1 MAALSKRHANI
12 FHPQHTTTM
21 FDRRDFLKRT
31 SLGVGAMTLAPF
43 FNQLF
48 GAQTTATSTIPKRFI
63 FIRKSSGLR
72 PLESALMNFSAKDKA
87 LDENKQAFEVDLTKH
102 ELPLYLR
109 GLDDHKENMTI
120 LQGLSAKMSENVHYS
135 FSSVMG
141 CFKSNRN
148 TLSAIKRTTIDFEL
162 AKLFPSPFGHVEL
175 SFAEGRTG
183 IVSGYSAPAP
193 QTRNYCYADP
203 DTARSELFKS
213 VLNPDAVNT
222 DNDMLT
228 FLQSKEGL
236 KESGFKG
243 HEVKRQEAQV
253 ESIEAIRERNKKLIE
268 ISGTLAKHLPTL
280 DPVHLNGGPN
290 ATTPEKQ
297 AAMTD
302 VLIAAMKAGLTNV
315 VTYTIDDL
323 GTPIIGL
330 PGNETDRVGIHPLGH
345 DEAFGGVPAWKTR
358 EQIRISHM
366 NQVKTIVEKLK
377 ATPEGN
383 GTMFDNTMIM
393 YFPENG
399 ETHHGIGTESPFIVM
414 SGKNCKLNIAGRY
427 IRLPY
432 LGEPGHKTLGNWYT
446 TLLNAHGNPIEHYG
460 DLDLEMARKKLPQ
473 TGAIQQFMA

>member
-1 MAALSKRHANI
+1 MIN
-12 FHPQHTTTM
+12 
-21 FDRRDFLKRT
+21 RRNFLRT
-31 SLGVGAMTLAPF
+31 SALGAGAMSLAPS

-48 GAQTTATSTIPKRFI
+48 AAQAGTAGNGFPKRFI
-63 FIRKSSGLR
+63 FIRKSSGIR
-72 PLESALMNFSAKDKA
+72 PDETALLNLSAKDKA
-87 LDENKQAFEVDLTKH
+87 LDEEKQALEVDLDKH
-102 ELPLYLR
+102 ELPLWLR
-109 GLDDHKENMTI
+109 GLDDHKDNMTI

-148 TLSAIKRTTIDFEL
+148 TLSAIKRATIDFEL

-175 SFAEGRTG
+175 SFAAGRTG

-213 VLNPDAVNT
+213 VLNPDAVNS
-222 DNDMLT
+222 DNDMLA
-228 FLQSKEGL
+228 FLQGKEGM
-236 KESGFKG
+236 KASGIMG
-243 HEVKRQEAQV
+243 HEKRRQEMQI
-253 ESIEAIRERNKKLIE
+253 ESIDAIRERNKKLITL
-268 ISGTLAKHLPTL
+268 SGSLAKHLPEL
-280 DPVHLNGGPN
+280 APVHANGGEN
-290 ATTPEKQ
+290 ASTPEKQ
-297 AAMTD
+297 AAMTE
-302 VLIAAMKAGLTNV
+302 VLIAALKADLTNC

-323 GTPIIGL
+323 GTPITGL

-358 EQIRISHM
+358 EQIRISHI

-377 ATPEGN
+377 TTPEGK
-383 GTMFDNTMIM
+383 GSMFDNTMIM

-399 ETHHGIGTESPFIVM
+399 ETHHGVGKESPFVIM
-414 SGKNCKLNIAGRY
+414 SGSNCKLDIAGRY

-432 LGEPGHKTLGNWYT
+432 LGNEGHKTLGNWYT
-446 TLLNAHGNPIEHYG
+446 TLLNAHGNPMEHYG
-460 DLDLEMARKKLPQ
+460 DLDLEMARKKLDQ

>member
-1 MAALSKRHANI
+1 MNS
-12 FHPQHTTTM
+12 
-21 FDRRDFLKRT
+21 RRNFLKT
-31 SLGVGAMTLAPF
+31 SILGAGAMGLAPS

-48 GAQTTATSTIPKRFI
+48 AAPGGAGGNFPKRFI
-63 FIRKSSGLR
+63 FIRKSSGIR
-72 PLESALMNFSAKDKA
+72 PLEVALPTFSNKDRE
-87 LDENKQAFEVDLTKH
+87 LDKKKQALEVDLDGH
-102 ELPLYLR
+102 ELPVWLQ

-120 LQGLSAKMSENVHYS
+120 LQGLSAKMSENIHFS

-148 TLSAIKRTTIDFEL
+148 TLSAIKRTTVDFEL

-175 SFAEGRTG
+175 SFAGGRSG

-203 DTARSELFKS
+203 ETARNELFKS
-213 VLNPDAVNT
+213 VLNPDAVNS
-222 DNDMLT
+222 DNDMLS
-228 FLQSKEGL
+228 FLQGKEGML
-236 KESGFKG
+236 ASGIQG
-243 HEVKRQEAQV
+243 HEKRRQEMQV
-253 ESIEAIRERNKKLIE
+253 ESIEAIRQRNKKLIKL
-268 ISGTLAKHLPTL
+268 SGTLADHLPEL
-280 DPVHLNGGPN
+280 DPVHANGGPN

-297 AAMTD
+297 AAMTS
-302 VLIAAMKAGLTNV
+302 VLIAALKAGLTNV

-323 GTPIIGL
+323 GTPITGL

-366 NQVKTIVEKLK
+366 NQVRTIVEELK
-377 ATPEGN
+377 KTPEGN
-383 GTMFDNTMIM
+383 GTMFDNTMVM

-399 ETHHGIGTESPFIVM
+399 ETHHGIGLESPFIIM
-414 SGKNCKLNIAGRY
+414 AGNNCNLDLGGRY
-427 IRLPY
+427 VRLPV
-432 LGEPGHKTLGNWYT
+432 LGVSGHKTLGNWYT

-473 TGAIQQFMA
+473 TGAIQQFMS

>member
-1 MAALSKRHANI
+1 MIS
-12 FHPQHTTTM
+12 
-21 FDRRDFLKRT
+21 RRNFLRN
-31 SLGVGAMTLAPF
+31 SVLGAGAMSLAPS

-48 GAQTTATSTIPKRFI
+48 AAPSVAGTGIPKRFI
-63 FIRKSSGLR
+63 FIRKSSGLV
-72 PLESALMNFSAKDKA
+72 PSENALMNLSAKDKA
-87 LDENKQAFEVDLTKH
+87 LDDAKQPFEADLSKH
-102 ELPLYLR
+102 ELPKWLR

-175 SFAEGRTG
+175 SFADGRTG

-213 VLNPDAVNT
+213 VLNPEAVNS
-222 DNDMLT
+222 DNDMLA
-228 FLQSKEGL
+228 FLQGKEGL

-243 HEVKRQEAQV
+243 HEVRRQEAQV
-253 ESIEAIRERNKKLIE
+253 ESIDKIRERNKKLIS
-268 ISGTLAKHLPTL
+268 ISGTLANFLPTL
-280 DPVHLNGGPN
+280 DPVHDNGGAN
-290 ATTPEKQ
+290 ASTPEKQ

-323 GTPIIGL
+323 GTPITGL

-345 DEAFGGVPAWKTR
+345 DEAFGGVPAWMTR

-383 GTMFDNTMIM
+383 GTMFDNTMVM

-399 ETHHGIGTESPFIVM
+399 ETHHGIGLESPFIIM
-414 SGKNCKLNIAGRY
+414 SGKNCKLDIAGRY
-427 IRLPY
+427 IRLPF
-432 LGEPGHKTLGNWYT
+432 LGTEGHKTLGNWYT

-460 DLDLEMARKKLPQ
+460 DLDLEMSRKKLPQ
-473 TGAIQQFMA
+473 IGAIKQFMA

>member
-1 MAALSKRHANI
+1 MIN
-12 FHPQHTTTM
+12 
-21 FDRRDFLKRT
+21 RRKFMLA
-31 SLGVGAMTLAPF
+31 SVLGPGAMALAPS

-48 GAQTTATSTIPKRFI
+48 AAPAGPGIPKRFI

-72 PLESALMNFSAKDKA
+72 PLEMAPLNLSDKDRA
-87 LDENKQAFEVDLTKH
+87 LDEKKLPFEADLDKL
-102 ELPLYLR
+102 ELPKWLR
-109 GLDDHKENMTI
+109 GLDGHKQHMTI

-175 SFAEGRTG
+175 SFADGRTG
-183 IVSGYSAPAP
+183 IVDGYSAPAP

-203 DTARSELFKS
+203 ETARNELFKS
-213 VLNPDAVNT
+213 VLNPEAVAS
-222 DNDMLT
+222 DNDMLA
-228 FLQSKEGL
+228 FMQSKEGQ
-236 KESGFKG
+236 KAIGIGG
-243 HEVKRQEAQV
+243 HEKKRQEMHVQ
-253 ESIEAIRERNKKLIE
+253 SIQAIRERNKQLITM
-268 ISGTLAKHLPTL
+268 SGSLARHLPTIA
-280 DPVHLNGGPN
+280 PVHAHGGEN
-290 ATTPEKQ
+290 ASTPEKQ

-302 VLIAAMKAGLTNV
+302 VLVAALIAGLTNV

-323 GTPIIGL
+323 GTPITGL

-358 EQIRISHM
+358 EQIRISHV
-366 NQVKTIVEKLK
+366 NQIVTIVERLK
-377 ATPEGN
+377 KVPEGK

-399 ETHHGIGTESPFIVM
+399 ETHHGIGLESPFVIM
-414 SGKNCKLNIAGRY
+414 AGDNCNLSLGGRY
-427 IRLPY
+427 IRLPF
-432 LGEPGHKTLGNWYT
+432 LGNEGHKTLGNWYT

-473 TGAIQQFMA
+473 TGPIRQLI

>member
-1 MAALSKRHANI
+1 MYNRRH
-12 FHPQHTTTM
+12 
-21 FDRRDFLKRT
+21 FLK
-31 SLGVGAMTLAPF
+31 SSALGAGAMALAPS

-48 GAQTTATSTIPKRFI
+48 ASPSNTGIPKRFI
-63 FIRKSSGLR
+63 FIRKSSGIR
-72 PLESALMNFSAKDKA
+72 PKEMALLNFSDKDKA
-87 LDENKQAFEVDLTKH
+87 LDENKQPLEVALDKH
-102 ELPLYLR
+102 ELPEWLR
-109 GLDDHKENMTI
+109 GLDEHKDNMTI

-175 SFAEGRTG
+175 SFAGGRTG

-213 VLNPDAVNT
+213 VLNPEAVNS
-222 DNDMLT
+222 DNDMLS
-228 FLQSKEGL
+228 FLQGKEGM
-236 KESGFKG
+236 KISGVKG
-243 HEVKRQEAQV
+243 HEKKRQEDQI
-253 ESIEAIRERNKKLIE
+253 ESIDAIRQRNKKLISL
-268 ISGTLAKHLPTL
+268 SGSLAKHLP
-280 DPVHLNGGPN
+280 DISDVHANGGEN
-290 ATTPEKQ
+290 ASTPEKQ

-302 VLIAAMKAGLTNV
+302 VLVAALKAGLTNV

-323 GTPIIGL
+323 GTPVTGL

-358 EQIRISHM
+358 EQIRISHI

-377 ATPEGN
+377 KTPEGN

-399 ETHHGIGTESPFIVM
+399 ETHHGIGLETPFLIM
-414 SGKNCKLNIAGRY
+414 AGNNCNLDMAGRY
-427 IRLPY
+427 IRLPV
-432 LGEPGHKTLGNWYT
+432 LGVEGHKTLGNWYT

-460 DLDLEMARKKLPQ
+460 DLDLEMARKKLDQ
-473 TGAIQQFMA
+473 MGSIKQFMA

>member
-1 MAALSKRHANI
+1 MI
-12 FHPQHTTTM
+12 TT
-21 FDRRDFLKRT
+21 RRDFLAK
-31 SLGVGAMTLAPF
+31 SILGAGAMALAPSI
-43 FNQLF
+43 NQLF
-48 GAQTTATSTIPKRFI
+48 AAPSGAGGAIPKRFI
-63 FIRKSSGLR
+63 FIRKSSGIV
-72 PLESALMNFSAKDKA
+72 PLETALRNFSDKDKA
-87 LDENKQAFEVDLTKH
+87 LDEAKQPLEGALDKH
-102 ELPLYLR
+102 ELPKWLR
-109 GLDDHKENMTI
+109 GLDAHKENMTI
-120 LQGLSAKMSENVHYS
+120 LQGLSAMMSENVHYS

-175 SFAEGRTG
+175 SFADGRTG

-222 DNDMLT
+222 DNDMLS
-228 FLQSKEGL
+228 FLQSKEGM
-236 KESGFKG
+236 KISGIKG
-243 HEVKRQEAQV
+243 HELKRQEAQI
-253 ESIEAIRERNKKLIE
+253 ESIDSIRDRNKKLIAMAGSLE
-268 ISGTLAKHLPTL
+268 KFVPKLA
-280 DPVHLNGGPN
+280 PVHANGGEN

-302 VLIAAMKAGLTNV
+302 VLIAALKAGLTNV

-345 DEAFGGVPAWKTR
+345 DEAFGGVPAWMTR
-358 EQIRISHM
+358 EQIRISHV
-366 NQVKTIVEKLK
+366 NQIKKIVEELK
-377 ATPEGN
+377 KTPEGK

-399 ETHHGIGTESPFIVM
+399 ETHHGIGIESPFVILA
-414 SGKNCKLNIAGRY
+414 GNKCNLNISGRY
-427 IRLPY
+427 IRLPFH
-432 LGEPGHKTLGNWYT
+432 GNEGHKTLGNWYT
-446 TLLNAHGNPIEHYG
+446 TLLNAHGNPIDHYG
-460 DLDLEMARKKLPQ
+460 DLDQEMARKKFPQ
-473 TGAIQQFMA
+473 TGAIKQFLV

>member
-1 MAALSKRHANI
+1 MIN
-12 FHPQHTTTM
+12 
-21 FDRRDFLKRT
+21 RRDFLRT
-31 SLGVGAMTLAPF
+31 SGLGAGAMALAPS

-48 GAQTTATSTIPKRFI
+48 AAAGVNQMPKRFI
-63 FIRKSSGLR
+63 FIRKSSGIR
-72 PLESALMNFSAKDKA
+72 PLEVALPTFSKKDKE
-87 LDENKQAFEVDLTKH
+87 LDEKKEPIEVDLDKH
-102 ELPLYLR
+102 ELPNWLL
-109 GLDDHKENMTI
+109 GLEEYKEHMTI

-175 SFAEGRTG
+175 SFAQGRTG

-213 VLNPDAVNT
+213 VLNPEAVNS
-222 DNDMLT
+222 DNDMLS
-228 FLQSKEGL
+228 FLQGKEGR
-236 KESGFKG
+236 KVSGIKG
-243 HEVKRQEAQV
+243 HEKKRQEIHI
-253 ESIEAIRERNKKLIE
+253 ESIDAIRKRNKELI
-268 ISGTLAKHLPTL
+268 SMAGSLSKHVPEL
-280 DPVHLNGGPN
+280 DPVHNNGGKN
-290 ATTPEKQ
+290 ASTPEKQ

-302 VLIAAMKAGLTNV
+302 VLISAMQAGLTNV

-323 GTPIIGL
+323 GTPITGL

-366 NQVKTIVEKLK
+366 NQVKTIIDRLK
-377 ATPEGN
+377 QVPEGK

-399 ETHHGIGTESPFIVM
+399 ETHHGVGKEAPFIIM
-414 SGKNCKLNIAGRY
+414 SGNNCNLDIAGRY

-432 LGEPGHKTLGNWYT
+432 LGNEGHKTLGNWYT
-446 TLLNAHGNPIEHYG
+446 TLLNAHGNPMEHYG
-460 DLDLEMARKKLPQ
+460 DLDLEMARKKLDQ
-473 TGAIQQFMA
+473 KGAIKQFMG

>member
-1 MAALSKRHANI
+1 MNS
-12 FHPQHTTTM
+12 
-21 FDRRDFLKRT
+21 RRDFLKT
-31 SLGVGAMTLAPF
+31 SVLGAGAMALAPS

-48 GAQTTATSTIPKRFI
+48 AASSSTGIPKRFI
-63 FIRKSSGLR
+63 FIRKSSGIS
-72 PLESALMNFSAKDKA
+72 PLETALRNFSDKDRA
-87 LDENKQAFEVDLTKH
+87 LDENKQPLEVDLDKH
-102 ELPLYLR
+102 ELPKWLR
-109 GLDDHKENMTI
+109 GLDAHKEHMTI

-175 SFAEGRTG
+175 SFAGGRTG
-183 IVSGYSAPAP
+183 IVSGFSAPAP

-213 VLNPDAVNT
+213 VLNPEAVNS
-222 DNDMLT
+222 DNDMLS
-228 FLQSKEGL
+228 FLQSKEGM
-236 KESGFKG
+236 KASGIKG
-243 HEVKRQEAQV
+243 HEMKRQEAQI
-253 ESIEAIRERNKKLIE
+253 ESIDAIRERNKKLITL
-268 ISGTLAKHLPTL
+268 SGSLARFLPEL
-280 DPVHLNGGPN
+280 APVHADGGAN
-290 ATTPEKQ
+290 ASTPEKQ

-302 VLIAAMKAGLTNV
+302 VLIAALKAGLTNV

-323 GTPIIGL
+323 GTPITGL

-345 DEAFGGVPAWKTR
+345 DEAFGGVPAWMTR

-377 ATPEGN
+377 QTPEGK

-399 ETHHGIGTESPFIVM
+399 ETHHGIGVESPFLIM
-414 SGKNCKLNIAGRY
+414 AGNNCNLDIAGRY

-432 LGEPGHKTLGNWYT
+432 LGTEGHKTLGNWYT
-446 TLLNAHGNPIEHYG
+446 TLLNTHGNPIEHYG
-460 DLDLEMARKKLPQ
+460 DLDLEMSRKKLAQ
-473 TGAIQQFMA
+473 TGAIKLFIS